1 MEGNYF
7 FDAVGTVIE
16 LRSKV
21 ERVYATVGQRWGNQ
35 QSPDTVGARW
45 RSAFAKHFGS
55 STLAYSQP
63 IDEEG
68 ECQRWQKIVQETF
81 AAAYSPGLF
90 EELWTY
96 FARPENWRVLPDA
109 KELIERLDQAGL
121 PVGIASNFDQRL
133 VGIITALLPGIS
145 TDRIC
150 YSSRIGFLK
159 PDVRFYKKIESNF
172 ADESTRKFVMI
183 GDHFANDVESPR
195 RAGWWS
201 YSRYDIGTLLDRFPR
216 QPTD

>member
-21 ERVYATVGQRWGNQ
+21 EQVYATVGQRWGNQ

-121 PVGIASNFDQRL
+121 PVGIALGAVLEQKPTVHSKRCDHGAPAGCL
-133 VGIITALLPGIS
+133 EIWTLLKAEKGRGPRVAC
-145 TDRIC
+145 T
-150 YSSRIGFLK
+150 
-159 PDVRFYKKIESNF
+159 
-172 ADESTRKFVMI
+172 ESTLNRP
-183 GDHFANDVESPR
+183 PR
-195 RAGWWS
+195 TCVVA
-201 YSRYDIGTLLDRFPR
+201 
-216 QPTD
+216 

>member
-1 MEGNYF
+1 MDGTYF

-68 ECQRWQKIVQETF
+68 ECQRWRKFCKRRSRLPIRPVYLRNCGPILPARKTGGCDRTRRSSSGVWTKRDCQL
-81 AAAYSPGLF
+81 ASPQ
-90 EELWTY
+90 T
-96 FARPENWRVLPDA
+96 
-109 KELIERLDQAGL
+109 LISDWWG
-121 PVGIASNFDQRL
+121 
-133 VGIITALLPGIS
+133 
-145 TDRIC
+145 
-150 YSSRIGFLK
+150 SSRRYCRAFRLT
-159 PDVRFYKKIESNF
+159 ES
-172 ADESTRKFVMI
+172 VI
-183 GDHFANDVESPR
+183 P
-195 RAGWWS
+195 AGS
-201 YSRYDIGTLLDRFPR
+201 VF
-216 QPTD
+216 